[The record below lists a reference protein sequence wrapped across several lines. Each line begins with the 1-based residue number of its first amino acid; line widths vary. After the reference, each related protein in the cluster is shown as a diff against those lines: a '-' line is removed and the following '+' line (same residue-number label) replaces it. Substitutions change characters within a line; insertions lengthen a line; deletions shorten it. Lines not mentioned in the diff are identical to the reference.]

1 MLLIQRSAVFDNI
14 YNHLKKHTRVSV
26 SYIQNYDYLVI
37 NDLANIN
44 VILIEVAESG
54 KFNIHYCL
62 NLINNV
68 VSKVSGIKVI
78 VMCSDQDEAS
88 IKLVLK
94 AKKAKIIDDFLFY
107 DVTID
112 YLISKLL
119 AI

>member
-14 YNHLKKHTRVSV
+14 YNHLKKHRRVSV